1 MRIHLHRIVAIAA
14 ALLAASAARAQD
26 IASGKHIA
34 KTWCS
39 SCHEIGSDERKSVS
53 DAVPSFSSIAQMK
66 STTATSLAAF
76 LSTPHANMPNFVLTR
91 TEIRDVSAY
100 ILSLRKLR

>member
-1 MRIHLHRIVAIAA
+1 MRVHLHRIVAIAA
-14 ALLAASAARAQD
+14 ALLAASAAGAQD
-26 IASGKHIA
+26 IASGNHIA

-53 DAVPSFSSIAQMK
+53 DAIPSFSSIAQMK

-76 LSTPHANMPNFVLTR
+76 LSTPHANMPNFVLSR

-100 ILSLRKLR
+100 ILSLRKSR